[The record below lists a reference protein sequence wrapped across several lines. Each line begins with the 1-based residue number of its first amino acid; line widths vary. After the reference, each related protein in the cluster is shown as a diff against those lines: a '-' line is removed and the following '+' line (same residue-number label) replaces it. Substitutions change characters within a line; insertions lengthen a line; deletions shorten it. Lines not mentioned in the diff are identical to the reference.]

1 MYQNFAPFG
10 RRCIQHSRSTS
21 RDSQRTR
28 IPDPPSDCC
37 MRGCANCVWVSY
49 AEELTELYKDS
60 GKAAFEAVKEIS
72 DPSLRSFVELELKL
86 KLGSK

>member
-1 MYQNFAPFG
+1 M
-10 RRCIQHSRSTS
+10 
-21 RDSQRTR
+21 
-28 IPDPPSDCC
+28 
-37 MRGCANCVWVSY
+37 SY